1 MLVPQLLS
9 PYMHYK
15 YKGMVTKF
23 DAKGKL
29 VGEIQ
34 IERSK
39 DMDKPVVSY
48 PAIVRTYVMVV
59 RVPKAQEAM
68 IDYYQIA
75 FQD

>member
-1 MLVPQLLS
+1 
-9 PYMHYK
+9 
-15 YKGMVTKF
+15 
-23 DAKGKL
+23 
-29 VGEIQ
+29 
-34 IERSK
+34 
-39 DMDKPVVSY
+39 MDKPGVSY

>member
-1 MLVPQLLS
+1 MQ
-9 PYMHYK
+9 K
-15 YKGMVTKF
+15 
-23 DAKGKL
+23 KL

-34 IERSK
+34 IERSGN
-39 DMDKPVVSY
+39 MYKPGVSY
-48 PAIVRTYVMVV
+48 PAIVKTYVVVV